1 MKGNIGDWSEV
12 YVFLKLLSECKL
24 NAADSNLN
32 AIPNVYY
39 PIIKIIREE
48 VTKVNSKKV
57 LTQREFS
64 INGDIKIIDGST
76 NAHLLTIPIADFF
89 QKSKEL
95 LDDLKIAKGLS
106 FSFPA
111 IETFLNSID
120 VKSLKAK
127 SSNKA
132 DIVF

>member
-12 YVFLKLLSECKL
+12 YVFLKLLSEGKL

-76 NAHLLTIPIADFF
+76 NVHLLTIPIADFF
-89 QKSKEL
+89 SKI
-95 LDDLKIAKGLS
+95 KRA
-106 FSFPA
+106 FR
-111 IETFLNSID
+111 
-120 VKSLKAK
+120 
-127 SSNKA
+127 
-132 DIVF
+132 